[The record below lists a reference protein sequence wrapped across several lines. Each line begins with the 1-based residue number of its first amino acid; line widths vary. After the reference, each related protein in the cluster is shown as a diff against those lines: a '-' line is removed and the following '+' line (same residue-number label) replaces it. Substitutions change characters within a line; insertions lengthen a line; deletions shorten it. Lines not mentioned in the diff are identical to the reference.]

1 MNIPVNRYCQI
12 LLSLLLVLPGLA
24 GCTRKDNDP
33 DKPEPF
39 PIEVG
44 FTVKDAEGNNLLGEE
59 TALTVTFMKHTY
71 DISGSGQPRLSVDYD
86 TNHNPVA
93 VVFGPLGATDRY
105 DKEPLT
111 LRLTDGTMAEVTI
124 ENLYYEE
131 NGVPVFQRHIWYEG
145 TDYNGKGDIPI
156 VKPVSNDKEEAE

>member
-93 VVFGPLGATDRY
+93 VVFGPLGAKDRY
-105 DKEPLT
+105 DKNP
-111 LRLTDGTMAEVTI
+111 
-124 ENLYYEE
+124 
-131 NGVPVFQRHIWYEG
+131 
-145 TDYNGKGDIPI
+145 
-156 VKPVSNDKEEAE
+156 

>member
-1 MNIPVNRYCQI
+1 MNIPVNSYCQI

-59 TALTVTFMKHTY
+59 MALTVTFMKHTY
-71 DISGSGQPRLSVDYD
+71 DISGSGQPCLSVDYD

-93 VVFGPLGATDRY
+93 VVFGPLGAKDRY

-145 TDYNGKGDIPI
+145 SDYNGKGDIPI